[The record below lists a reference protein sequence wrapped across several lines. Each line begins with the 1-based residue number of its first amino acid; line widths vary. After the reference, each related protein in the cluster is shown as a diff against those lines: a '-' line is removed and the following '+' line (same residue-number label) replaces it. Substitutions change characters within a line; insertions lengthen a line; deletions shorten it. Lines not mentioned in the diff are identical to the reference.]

1 MDYYGNNN
9 DMGENRDQDP
19 FAPGYY
25 QPGPSNPGS
34 CGEPGFTGFHDGP
47 SGPEKPKKPRKN
59 RTAWKVVALCLVCAV
74 IGASIHPLYELASGG
89 NNTTLYVGD
98 RQPTQLNLTAV
109 DTEKEMTTAEIYAAY
124 VGSTVGITVDIVSTN
139 IFGQTVTGAAAG
151 SGFVITEDGYILTN
165 YHVIA
170 DANSITVAFVDG
182 TTYPATYVGGEE
194 ANDIAVIKINATGLT
209 PVVIGSSDDMLV
221 GEQVTAIGNPLGE
234 LTFTET
240 TGIISALNRSITM
253 SDGSQLFFETLII
266 ATGAS
271 AKYLGL
277 ESESKFRGMGVSA
290 CATCDGFFYRD
301 RTVAVVGGGDSACEE
316 ALYLSGLARKVY
328 MIVRKDYLRA
338 SEAMK
343 SRVMST
349 ANIEVLFGCS
359 TREILGD
366 ALGVTGARLA
376 RENGEIFEIKIDGF
390 FLAIGRHPNTE
401 WLGGGLALTQDGYIK
416 SEGVKTEVEG
426 VFVAGDVR
434 NTDFR
439 QAITAAADG
448 CRAALEAEKYI
459 KNKF

>member
-1 MDYYGNNN
+1 MERIKCLVIGGGPAGYTAAIYAC
-9 DMGENRDQDP
+9 RAALDP
-19 FAPGYY
+19 TLVE
-25 QPGPSNPGS
+25 GP
-34 CGEPGFTGFHDGP
+34 EPGGQLITTTKIENYPGFAKGIDAQQLMMDM
-47 SGPEKPKKPRKN
+47 
-59 RTAWKVVALCLVCAV
+59 RTQA
-74 IGASIHPLYELASGG
+74 
-89 NNTTLYVGD
+89 
-98 RQPTQLNLTAV
+98 LNL
-109 DTEKEMTTAEIYAAY
+109 
-124 VGSTVGITVDIVSTN
+124 
-139 IFGQTVTGAAAG
+139 
-151 SGFVITEDGYILTN
+151 
-165 YHVIA
+165 
-170 DANSITVAFVDG
+170 G
-182 TTYPATYVGGEE
+182 TTF
-194 ANDIAVIKINATGLT
+194 IS
-209 PVVIGSSDDMLV
+209 GSAQSCDF
-221 GEQVTAIGNPLGE
+221 E
-234 LTFTET
+234 
-240 TGIISALNRSITM
+240 NRSITL

-349 ANIEVLFGCS
+349 ANVEVLFGCS
-359 TREILGD
+359 TREVLGD

-416 SEGVKTEVEG
+416 SVGVKTEVEG

-434 NTDFR
+434 DTDFR

>member
-1 MDYYGNNN
+1 MERIKCLVIGGGPAGYTAAIYAC
-9 DMGENRDQDP
+9 RAALDP
-19 FAPGYY
+19 TLVE
-25 QPGPSNPGS
+25 GP
-34 CGEPGFTGFHDGP
+34 EPGGQLITTTKIENYPGFAEGIDAQQLMMDM
-47 SGPEKPKKPRKN
+47 R
-59 RTAWKVVALCLVCAV
+59 AQA
-74 IGASIHPLYELASGG
+74 
-89 NNTTLYVGD
+89 
-98 RQPTQLNLTAV
+98 LNL
-109 DTEKEMTTAEIYAAY
+109 
-124 VGSTVGITVDIVSTN
+124 
-139 IFGQTVTGAAAG
+139 
-151 SGFVITEDGYILTN
+151 
-165 YHVIA
+165 
-170 DANSITVAFVDG
+170 G
-182 TTYPATYVGGEE
+182 TTF
-194 ANDIAVIKINATGLT
+194 IS
-209 PVVIGSSDDMLV
+209 GSAQSCDF
-221 GEQVTAIGNPLGE
+221 E
-234 LTFTET
+234 
-240 TGIISALNRSITM
+240 NRSITL

-349 ANIEVLFGCS
+349 ANIEVLFGCN

-416 SEGVKTEVEG
+416 SDGVKTEVEG

>member
-1 MDYYGNNN
+1 MERIKCLVIGGGPAGYTAAIYAC
-9 DMGENRDQDP
+9 RAALDP
-19 FAPGYY
+19 TLVE
-25 QPGPSNPGS
+25 GP
-34 CGEPGFTGFHDGP
+34 EPGGQLITTTKIENYPGFAEGIDAQQLMMDM
-47 SGPEKPKKPRKN
+47 R
-59 RTAWKVVALCLVCAV
+59 AQA
-74 IGASIHPLYELASGG
+74 
-89 NNTTLYVGD
+89 
-98 RQPTQLNLTAV
+98 LNL
-109 DTEKEMTTAEIYAAY
+109 
-124 VGSTVGITVDIVSTN
+124 
-139 IFGQTVTGAAAG
+139 
-151 SGFVITEDGYILTN
+151 
-165 YHVIA
+165 
-170 DANSITVAFVDG
+170 G
-182 TTYPATYVGGEE
+182 TTF
-194 ANDIAVIKINATGLT
+194 IS
-209 PVVIGSSDDMLV
+209 GSAQSCDF
-221 GEQVTAIGNPLGE
+221 E
-234 LTFTET
+234 
-240 TGIISALNRSITM
+240 NRSITL

-359 TREILGD
+359 TRENLGD

>member
-1 MDYYGNNN
+1 MERIKCLVIGGGPAGYTAAIYAC
-9 DMGENRDQDP
+9 RAALDP
-19 FAPGYY
+19 TLVE
-25 QPGPSNPGS
+25 GP
-34 CGEPGFTGFHDGP
+34 EPGGQLITTTKIENYPGFAEGIDAQQLMMDM
-47 SGPEKPKKPRKN
+47 R
-59 RTAWKVVALCLVCAV
+59 AQA
-74 IGASIHPLYELASGG
+74 
-89 NNTTLYVGD
+89 
-98 RQPTQLNLTAV
+98 LNL
-109 DTEKEMTTAEIYAAY
+109 
-124 VGSTVGITVDIVSTN
+124 
-139 IFGQTVTGAAAG
+139 
-151 SGFVITEDGYILTN
+151 
-165 YHVIA
+165 
-170 DANSITVAFVDG
+170 G
-182 TTYPATYVGGEE
+182 TTF
-194 ANDIAVIKINATGLT
+194 IS
-209 PVVIGSSDDMLV
+209 GSAQSCDF
-221 GEQVTAIGNPLGE
+221 E
-234 LTFTET
+234 
-240 TGIISALNRSITM
+240 NRSITL

-359 TREILGD
+359 TLEILGD

-376 RENGEIFEIKIDGF
+376 RENGEIFEIKSDGF

-401 WLGGGLALTQDGYIK
+401 WLVVGLALTQDGYIK

>member
-1 MDYYGNNN
+1 MERIKCLVIGGGPAGYTAAIYAC
-9 DMGENRDQDP
+9 RAALDP
-19 FAPGYY
+19 TLVE
-25 QPGPSNPGS
+25 GP
-34 CGEPGFTGFHDGP
+34 EPGGQLITTTKIENYPGFAEGIDAQQLMMDM
-47 SGPEKPKKPRKN
+47 R
-59 RTAWKVVALCLVCAV
+59 AQA
-74 IGASIHPLYELASGG
+74 
-89 NNTTLYVGD
+89 
-98 RQPTQLNLTAV
+98 LNL
-109 DTEKEMTTAEIYAAY
+109 
-124 VGSTVGITVDIVSTN
+124 
-139 IFGQTVTGAAAG
+139 
-151 SGFVITEDGYILTN
+151 
-165 YHVIA
+165 
-170 DANSITVAFVDG
+170 G
-182 TTYPATYVGGEE
+182 TTF
-194 ANDIAVIKINATGLT
+194 IS
-209 PVVIGSSDDMLV
+209 GSAQSCDF
-221 GEQVTAIGNPLGE
+221 E
-234 LTFTET
+234 
-240 TGIISALNRSITM
+240 NRSITL

-349 ANIEVLFGCS
+349 ANIEVLLGCS

-416 SEGVKTEVEG
+416 SEGVKTEVAG